1 MRQARV
7 AVSTL
12 FFVNGAIFAGWVT
25 RVPDVRD
32 RVGADA
38 GTLGLALL
46 AVAVGSM
53 LSMPAVGAACERRDS
68 RAVARVAAVACCASG
83 SLPAFAQDAVQLALA
98 LLVVGAAFG
107 ALDVAMNVQA
117 ITLERAY
124 RRPIMSSFH
133 GWFSVGG
140 LAGALGGGL
149 VAGLGV
155 DARAHLAGG
164 AVVAAGCVAVAS
176 RHLWPS
182 PAHARRRV
190 APQRRSR
197 ATPMLLVCGAIAFCA
212 ALSEGAMA
220 DWSALYMTDVLGAG
234 AGVAPLAYAAFAGAM
249 AVGRLGGEPVI
260 AALGSAGTLQLGCG
274 AMALAL
280 GAGLAVEDPGIAIGA
295 FAIAGLGVACVFPVV
310 LSTAGGVEEGRSGP
324 AVALVSTI
332 GYSGFLTGPPLI
344 GAIADHTTLSWGLGV
359 VVVLSAVAA
368 ALAGALRSA
377 PARATAC

>member
-1 MRQARV
+1 MRHSRV
-7 AVSTL
+7 AISTL

-32 RVGADA
+32 RVGADE

-68 RAVARVAAVACCASG
+68 RAIAGAAALACCASG
-83 SLPAFAQDAVQLALA
+83 PLPALAQDIVQLALA
-98 LLVVGAAFG
+98 LLIVGAAFG

-117 ITLERAY
+117 IAVERAY

-133 GWFSVGG
+133 GWFSLGG

-149 VAGLGV
+149 LAGLGV

-164 AVVAAGCVAVAS
+164 AVLAAACVAGAW
-176 RHLWPS
+176 RHLWPA
-182 PAHARRRV
+182 PARAQRRGASRRR
-190 APQRRSR
+190 AR
-197 ATPMLLVCGAIAFCA
+197 ATPILLVCGAVAFCA
-212 ALSEGAMA
+212 ALGEGAMA

-234 AGVAPLAYAAFAGAM
+234 TGVAALAYAAFAGAM

-260 AALGSAGTLQLGCG
+260 AALGAAGTLQLGCG

-280 GAGLAVEDPGIAIGA
+280 GAGLAADDPGIAIAA

-310 LSTAGGVEEGRSGP
+310 LSTAGSVEDGGSGP
-324 AVALVSTI
+324 AVAFVSTI
-332 GYSGFLTGPPLI
+332 GYSGFLAGPPLI
-344 GAIADHTTLSWGLGV
+344 GAIANHTTLSWGLGV
-359 VVVLSAVAA
+359 VVVLGAVAA

-377 PARATAC
+377 PARATAS

>member
-1 MRQARV
+1 MRRSRV

-32 RVGADA
+32 RVAADEGA
-38 GTLGLALL
+38 LGLALL

-68 RAVARVAAVACCASG
+68 RAIAGATALACCVSG
-83 SLPAFAQDAVQLALA
+83 PLPAFAQDVVQLALA
-98 LLVVGAAFG
+98 LLAVGATFG

-117 ITLERAY
+117 IALERAY

-155 DARAHLAGG
+155 DARVHLAVG
-164 AVVAAGCVAVAS
+164 AVVAAACVAGAS
-176 RHLWPS
+176 RELWPA
-182 PAHARRRV
+182 PARA
-190 APQRRSR
+190 RSR
-197 ATPMLLVCGAIAFCA
+197 AAPGRRARATPVLLVCGAIAFCA
-212 ALSEGAMA
+212 ALGEGAMA
-220 DWSALYMTDVLGAG
+220 DWSALYMTDALGAG
-234 AGVAPLAYAAFAGAM
+234 AGVAALAYAAFAGAM

-260 AALGSAGTLQLGCG
+260 AALGPAGTLQIGCG

-280 GAGLAVEDPGIAIGA
+280 GAGLAVEDPGVAIAA

-310 LSTAGGVEEGRSGP
+310 LSTAGGVEDGRGGP
-324 AVALVSTI
+324 AVAFVSTI
-332 GYSGFLTGPPLI
+332 GYSGFLAGPPLI
-344 GAIADHTTLSWGLGV
+344 GAIADRTALSWGLGV
-359 VVVLSAVAA
+359 VVVLGAVAA
-368 ALAGALRSA
+368 ALAGALRGA
-377 PARATAC
+377 PARAAAR